1 MIELRAD
8 VREPE
13 INLRRL
19 KSTAQKLL
27 RSAGRPAG
35 ELSLLLT
42 GDAQV
47 RALNRAHRGK
57 NKATDVLSFPALR
70 PGSRQAEKE
79 EFLGDIAI
87 SVDTARRQA
96 ARYDAPLQNEVNR
109 LLIHGMLHLL
119 GHDHHDPGERAVMEA
134 EERRLAG
141 VIAMP
146 WPYD

>member
-1 MIELRAD
+1 VIDLRAE
-8 VREPE
+8 VRDPD
-13 INLRRL
+13 INVRRL

-35 ELSLLLT
+35 GLSLLLT

-47 RALNRAHRGK
+47 RELNRTHLGK
-57 NKATDVLSFPALR
+57 DKATDVLSFPAGR
-70 PGSRQAEKE
+70 GHQK

-87 SVDTARRQA
+87 SIDTARRQA
-96 ARYDAPLQNEVNR
+96 AQYDAPLQNEVNR
-109 LLIHGMLHLL
+109 LLIHGLLHLL
-119 GHDHHDPGERAVMEA
+119 GHDHHAPGERAVMEA

-141 VIAMP
+141 VISMP